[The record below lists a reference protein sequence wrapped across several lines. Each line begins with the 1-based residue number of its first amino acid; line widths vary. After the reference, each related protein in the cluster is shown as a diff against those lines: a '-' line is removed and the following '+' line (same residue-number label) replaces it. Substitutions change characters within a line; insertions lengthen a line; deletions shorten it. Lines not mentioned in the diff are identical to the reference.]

1 MGSILNFDLLDKKV
15 EQRELQVILN
25 ADNLNLKDLYR
36 KFKSRGYRLYMNPSL
51 EDLERR
57 AKKGERVVLL
67 LPSLMDGYL
76 SVIRGKRLKAVIL
89 TLSKVATS
97 KLRPYLF
104 AEVR

>member
-1 MGSILNFDLLDKKV
+1 MNFDLLEQKV

-25 ADNLNLKDLYR
+25 ADNLDLKDLYR
-36 KFKSRGYRLYMNPSL
+36 KFKSRGYRLYMNPPL
-51 EDLERR
+51 EALERR

-76 SVIRGKRLKAVIL
+76 SVLRGKRLKAVIL